1 MGHEK
6 IGRSDGG
13 LAGLTLSRRRA
24 CNSKTKK
31 RINGPA
37 PRPVLPTICQAIVE
51 LIARLPPQRCPRW
64 QKWICS
70 EKQVG
75 SLLSAAR
82 YTQEAPMKIET
93 RKNQDVLV
101 VDMSGTLDSTSSGEA
116 GDRIVN
122 IAKGEH
128 KRVLLNL
135 AELEY
140 VSSAGLRVIL
150 RGAKLL
156 QGKRGELKICNA
168 KGPVKDVLKTSGFN
182 NLIRVYD
189 TEQEAFSAF
198 L

>member
-1 MGHEK
+1 MRLLFIDETEPLLAYQRNDARAAQNGFAAK
-6 IGRSDGG
+6 SKVRSVVT
-13 LAGLTLSRRRA
+13 AG
-24 CNSKTKK
+24 
-31 RINGPA
+31 
-37 PRPVLPTICQAIVE
+37 
-51 LIARLPPQRCPRW
+51 
-64 QKWICS
+64 
-70 EKQVG
+70 
-75 SLLSAAR
+75 R

-93 RKNQDVLV
+93 RKIHDVLV
-101 VDMSGTLDSTSSGEA
+101 VDMSGSLDSTSSGEA

-122 IAKGEH
+122 IAQGEH

-168 KGPVKDVLKTSGFN
+168 KGPIMDVLETSGFKS
-182 NLIRVYD
+182 LIKVYD

>member
-1 MGHEK
+1 
-6 IGRSDGG
+6 
-13 LAGLTLSRRRA
+13 
-24 CNSKTKK
+24 
-31 RINGPA
+31 
-37 PRPVLPTICQAIVE
+37 
-51 LIARLPPQRCPRW
+51 
-64 QKWICS
+64 
-70 EKQVG
+70 
-75 SLLSAAR
+75 
-82 YTQEAPMKIET
+82 MKIET